1 MPHRLALQNAW
12 NPSRTHKRLFKN
24 FPICQT
30 VYSKLNI
37 ALDTTE
43 TRLSLGKLSYGG
55 FFISKQVAREP
66 TFNGLFQRQMLQQSS
81 EYRSNDSWM
90 RCTCG
95 IKELRDPFACDADQ
109 RFDTTVKCPTWRASF
124 WASFSTV
131 RSKTPAKCP
140 GGRGAMGGVGIDW
153 HINYSKSYADTVGK
167 DQFFYLDTSSGTTG
181 ASSSTII

>member
-12 NPSRTHKRLFKN
+12 NPPRAHKRLFKN

-43 TRLSLGKLSYGG
+43 TPLSLGKLSYGG
-55 FFISKQVAREP
+55 FFISKQLVIPESP
-66 TFNGLFQRQMLQQSS
+66 HLTGFFKGFQMLQQSS

-90 RCTCG
+90 QCTCG

-124 WASFSTV
+124 WGNFSTE
-131 RSKTPAKCP
+131 RSKTPVKWP
-140 GGRGAMGGVGIDW
+140 GGWRGGGHGRCWDW
-153 HINYSKSYADTVGK
+153 LAHKLYKKLCRHSWKRSVSLFRHI
-167 DQFFYLDTSSGTTG
+167 
-181 ASSSTII
+181 